1 MISFDNAPVFAVD
14 GFLLILNDNV
24 KMSVMQNLDLNCLIE
39 SGVVILVRVRC
50 WGTHKPTWHF

>member
-14 GFLLILNDNV
+14 GFYLILNYNL
-24 KMSVMQNLDLNCLIE
+24 KMPMMQNLDLTCLIE

-50 WGTHKPTWHF
+50 RGAHNPTWHF